1 MAGRRDLVGEIRA
14 GVTGADHQDRT
25 VDELPKIA
33 VVGGVQLAD
42 TPSRCGAN
50 WRACPAIFSPFFP
63 SKSCT
68 DEAAPSGTRNRGN
81 VYVSILPASARTSL
95 RAHDRQSSRN
105 AACSRDSRIQTMSWT
120 RLRSARARRWS
131 SYPCGSGRWRA

>member
-1 MAGRRDLVGEIRA
+1 VLIAQDIDSPLPLLVSGSAQDPDGVDDVPRLEERATAGLSGRSQPGDRA
-14 GVTGADHQDRT
+14 
-25 VDELPKIA
+25 
-33 VVGGVQLAD
+33 
-42 TPSRCGAN
+42 
-50 WRACPAIFSPFFP
+50 PAIFSPFSA

-68 DEAAPSGTRNRGN
+68 DEAAPSGSRNRGN

-105 AACSRDSRIQTMSWT
+105 AACSRDSRIQTMSW
-120 RLRSARARRWS
+120 ARRRNARPRRWS